1 MDIFKKETLQF
12 YRGNE
17 VKNHCGSDLGRTGHR
32 GLEKYKRLARKKARK
47 KKIKNFQKS
56 IDKQTETWYNKYVIE
71 RDYKNKWKGGLL
83 MKHTVLLIDCINPED
98 SSILIV
104 DDKQKE
110 LLKEVFDFFGNYD
123 NWVYTFIEGTDAI
136 QDFTKE

>member
-1 MDIFKKETLQF
+1 
-12 YRGNE
+12 
-17 VKNHCGSDLGRTGHR
+17 
-32 GLEKYKRLARKKARK
+32 
-47 KKIKNFQKS
+47 
-56 IDKQTETWYNKYVIE
+56 
-71 RDYKNKWKGGLL
+71 